1 MDRGE
6 ILEPVLF
13 FPENATRD
21 VSCRGK
27 SEEKKKKKSILAPLE
42 LNIVRSYF
50 ERNSHGLAI
59 ALNRNLIHIKL
70 GKMCK
75 TI

>member
-1 MDRGE
+1 MF
-6 ILEPVLF
+6 PVR
-13 FPENATRD
+13 EK
-21 VSCRGK
+21 GK
-27 SEEKKKKKSILAPLE
+27 AKKKKSILAPPLE
-42 LNIVRSYF
+42 LNIVLSYY